1 MGRDELR
8 WTHLTYLAF
17 TVKLSPLPLVVAI
30 CGIFSIDF
38 PVMAVPQMAVHKQS
52 SQVKTNPS
60 CSNQAPSSHSRPT
73 SSNRVRSLLLKQ
85 QSPKKQLSLT
95 SKQMNVKLINQTGAP
110 INYEVIGETDQ
121 RSLLGQ
127 SSVLL
132 QELNTPRT
140 LTFRRQDG
148 GLLMVSPLMSKTP
161 GMLVVTFTATTD
173 LGMDKTAMTIQNN
186 GNVFLN

>member
-1 MGRDELR
+1 MYGDELR
-8 WTHLTYLAF
+8 WIHLTYLVF

-30 CGIFSIDF
+30 CGILAIDF
-38 PVMAVPQMAVHKQS
+38 PVMAVPRMAVHKQS

-60 CSNQAPSSHSRPT
+60 YSNQAPSIHSRPT
-73 SSNRVRSLLLKQ
+73 PSNRVRSLLLKQ
-85 QSPKKQLSLT
+85 QSLSKQLSRT
-95 SKQMNVKLINQTGAP
+95 SRQVNVKLVNQTGAP
-110 INYEVIGETDQ
+110 INYEVIGETNQ